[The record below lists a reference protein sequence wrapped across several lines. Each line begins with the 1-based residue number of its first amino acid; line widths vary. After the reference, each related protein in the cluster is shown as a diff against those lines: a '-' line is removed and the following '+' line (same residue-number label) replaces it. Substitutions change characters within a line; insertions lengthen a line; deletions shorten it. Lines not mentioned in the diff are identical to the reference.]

1 MKTAF
6 RYRALIFAVLPFLI
20 AGFLLLMNEA
30 LNSGGYLLVFAVS
43 IPLLTAM
50 SLLSAVLA
58 FNDKDPER
66 NLVKTTKVLSLIS
79 TAVFGAIC
87 LAALYTMMASL

>member
-30 LNSGGYLLVFAVS
+30 LNSGSYLLVFAVS

-66 NLVKTTKVLSLIS
+66 NLIKTTKVLSLIS